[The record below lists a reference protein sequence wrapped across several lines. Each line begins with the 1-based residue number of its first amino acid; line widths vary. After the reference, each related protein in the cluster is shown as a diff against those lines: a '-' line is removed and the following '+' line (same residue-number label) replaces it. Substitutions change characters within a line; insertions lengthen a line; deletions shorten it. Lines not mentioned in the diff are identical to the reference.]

1 MVMTEDF
8 FHKAEENLKAS
19 RLLFDGGLYNA
30 CANRAYYA
38 SLHAALASLEIN
50 GFKRERI
57 DHGIVQADFAQRLI
71 KRKKVYPNKFKSYL
85 SDMQSVRDQA
95 DYSVKHVSKK
105 LAYIQVVKATEFI
118 EIIGKDLLG

>member
-1 MVMTEDF
+1 MEITEHF

-19 RLLFDGGLYNA
+19 QLLFDSGLYNA

-38 SLHAALASLEIN
+38 SLQAALASLEAN
-50 GFKRERI
+50 GFKRTRI

-85 SDMQSVRDQA
+85 SDMQAVRDQA
-95 DYSVKHVSKK
+95 DYSVKNVSKK
-105 LAYIQVVKATEFI
+105 LASVQLFQATEFI
-118 EIIGKDLLG
+118 EIIGKDFTK